1 MKTSWARLEDVFCL
15 RLQKT
20 SSRCLSSLSL
30 KHFFKTPSRHLGQG
44 EHIHL
49 GHTSSEDVFKM
60 TWSRRIYLPW
70 SYVFKTF
77 TRCLQDVF
85 KTSSRNLQ
93 DVLLRRIQDVFKIYY
108 QVKLFLLTLLQQDL
122 FTRCFQDVFS
132 TFFRRTTKTII
143 YIKICLGH
151 TSEKCMVRVQI
162 FQEWIFGYTETF
174 GTVFLKHF
182 MKWMLLQIKV
192 FLLKLGIRKD
202 VAVSVNKK
210 SMNKCSSKNVFSSF

>member
-1 MKTSWARLEDVFCL
+1 MSFVFVFKTLLQDAFKTSW
-15 RLQKT
+15 
-20 SSRCLSSLSL
+20 
-30 KHFFKTPSRHLGQG
+30 
-44 EHIHL
+44 
-49 GHTSSEDVFKM
+49 
-60 TWSRRIYLPW
+60 SRRTYSPW
-70 SYVFKTF
+70 SYVFRRRLQDDLIKANLF
-77 TRCLQDVF
+77 ALVIRLQDVY

-108 QVKLFLLTLLQQDL
+108 QVKLFLLTLLEDL

-174 GTVFLKHF
+174 GAVFLKHF

-210 SMNKCSSKNVFSSF
+210 SMNKCSSKNVFPSF

>member
-1 MKTSWARLEDVFCL
+1 MSFVFVFKTLLQDAFKTSW
-15 RLQKT
+15 
-20 SSRCLSSLSL
+20 
-30 KHFFKTPSRHLGQG
+30 
-44 EHIHL
+44 
-49 GHTSSEDVFKM
+49 
-60 TWSRRIYLPW
+60 SRRTYSPW
-70 SYVFKTF
+70 SYVFRRRLQDDLIKANLF
-77 TRCLQDVF
+77 ALVIRLQDVY
-85 KTSSRNLQ
+85 KMSSRRLQ

-108 QVKLFLLTLLQQDL
+108 QVKLFLLTLLEDL

-174 GTVFLKHF
+174 GAVFLKHF

-210 SMNKCSSKNVFSSF
+210 SMNKCSSKNVFPSF